1 MPAHKEEQQNKLNC
15 VKMPLLWMWK
25 NKILKNTDLVL
36 KSLSINFEQKF
47 LKENGIYLVPSLCQ
61 VQCPLAYIIK
71 YISHCSLPQLY
82 IF

>member
-1 MPAHKEEQQNKLNC
+1 
-15 VKMPLLWMWK
+15 MWK

-36 KSLSINFEQKF
+36 KSLPTKFKQKF

-71 YISHCSLPQLY
+71 YISHCSMFQLY